1 MNSMLTC
8 ENICKRYGGREIIKD
23 VSLSV
28 VPGQI
33 TAVLGPS
40 GAGKSTLLRSLS
52 LLDEPESGSIAV
64 DELSYVFPLTAGA
77 TRTFPWPKLTVVF
90 QQLFLWPHLTVRQ
103 NILLPLRKHGLVKGA
118 GEVAGL
124 MERFELGDLADRYP
138 NQVSVGQRQRAA
150 LVRALALKPRY
161 LLLDEIT
168 SALDVEHVS
177 NILDYLQNLKQSG
190 IGILLVTHLIGFASR
205 AADQVVFME
214 GGRVL
219 EAGGPEVLTSAA
231 NARVRKFL
239 SLVETAG

>member
-1 MNSMLTC
+1 MLTC
-8 ENICKRYGGREIIKD
+8 ENICKQYGGREIIQNI
-23 VSLSV
+23 SLSV

-40 GAGKSTLLRSLS
+40 GAGKSTLLRALS
-52 LLDEPESGSIAV
+52 LLEEPNIGSITV
-64 DELSYVFPLTAGA
+64 DELSCVFPLRGGA
-77 TRTFPWPKLTVVF
+77 VRTVPWPKLTVVF
-90 QQLFLWPHLTVRQ
+90 QQLFLWPHLTIRQ
-103 NILLPLRKHGLVKGA
+103 NILLPLRKLALVRGNR
-118 GEVAGL
+118 EVDGL

-190 IGILLVTHLIGFASR
+190 TGILLVTHLIGFASR

-214 GGRVL
+214 GGRIL
-219 EAGGPEVLTSAA
+219 EAGGPEVLTSPA
-231 NARVRKFL
+231 NGRVRKFL
-239 SLVETAG
+239 SLVETAA